1 MEPRQASNLVES
13 AKWEHLRREIEALVS
28 KGMESPRFEFTRKC
42 SLSANDRK
50 SQADF
55 AKTIQGMSNAYP
67 AEERIY
73 IVGADQRERK
83 FYPLD
88 NAREFDSAN
97 VRQILESLLEPTPLF
112 ETSVLD
118 TELGDKYAAILLS
131 AEQPRP
137 ILVKGDVGASDGK
150 GRLLNRGEIWIKKNT
165 GLDRATRDD
174 VERMYEMRIEAE
186 AERRAQQRFGH
197 MREGVEASIRL
208 QLSPERKIPSE
219 DLVFGPDAEYQAY
232 VLQLVANS
240 DGLRLN
246 MLLTTLSDLLIE
258 KWYSLGAYDAEGA
271 LVQGDF
277 NAKVREH
284 LRNTYYPASRRL
296 LFAGLLLMKYGAGSE
311 TLRRIGNLLAEAFEA
326 PRKLTALPGPHDAAG
341 LVSTGTVAL
350 EPLLA
355 ARILATYAMRME
367 KYSHLPVLLQKN
379 VHPVGSRD
387 NRKRVPFLFWP
398 LRMNVPGNDRI
409 AYAFQN
415 MVKPHWMGFF
425 GSEQSFLD
433 AACRLEFILHLNS
446 FLACKNTDAQAW
458 LAKFRP
464 DLDFGYWYASD
475 LWRYPLQSVVGLAE
489 KLYENL
495 AMGPDAP
502 LLLDFSIEHGVFKK
516 AFQPSELS
524 LTGNEQNIFVAY
536 LQKLVEWQASAAMSV
551 PGGFHLPEETDWGPI
566 LGPLVG

>member
-1 MEPRQASNLVES
+1 
-13 AKWEHLRREIEALVS
+13 
-28 KGMESPRFEFTRKC
+28 MESPRFEFTRKC

-240 DGLRLN
+240 
-246 MLLTTLSDLLIE
+246 
-258 KWYSLGAYDAEGA
+258 
-271 LVQGDF
+271 
-277 NAKVREH
+277 
-284 LRNTYYPASRRL
+284 
-296 LFAGLLLMKYGAGSE
+296 
-311 TLRRIGNLLAEAFEA
+311 
-326 PRKLTALPGPHDAAG
+326 
-341 LVSTGTVAL
+341 
-350 EPLLA
+350 
-355 ARILATYAMRME
+355 
-367 KYSHLPVLLQKN
+367 
-379 VHPVGSRD
+379 
-387 NRKRVPFLFWP
+387 
-398 LRMNVPGNDRI
+398 
-409 AYAFQN
+409 
-415 MVKPHWMGFF
+415 
-425 GSEQSFLD
+425 
-433 AACRLEFILHLNS
+433 
-446 FLACKNTDAQAW
+446 
-458 LAKFRP
+458 
-464 DLDFGYWYASD
+464 
-475 LWRYPLQSVVGLAE
+475 
-489 KLYENL
+489 
-495 AMGPDAP
+495 
-502 LLLDFSIEHGVFKK
+502 
-516 AFQPSELS
+516 
-524 LTGNEQNIFVAY
+524 
-536 LQKLVEWQASAAMSV
+536 
-551 PGGFHLPEETDWGPI
+551 
-566 LGPLVG
+566 